1 METKHS
7 IPTPGARPHGI
18 FVHDG
23 SLWCADTTMK
33 LIHKLDPDT
42 GKILDQIE
50 VPDPEAHGLTLH
62 DGEIWLCC
70 ATTRRVCTIPL
81 PS

>member
-1 METKHS
+1 
-7 IPTPGARPHGI
+7 
-18 FVHDG
+18 
-23 SLWCADTTMK
+23 MK